1 MKKFS
6 QPVSIFYFLAFSFC
20 LLIFSSCS
28 KEEVAPKEGL
38 IAQDLKNI
46 TLNTGFTDNVIPIK
60 ADSWAV
66 SYVKDALT
74 GELLKDSMGNALK
87 LKSVGTVEME
97 AGWLTLEKTASNEL
111 KLSLQENFSD
121 RTRNFVIGIQS
132 SDKQEEMSFSQS
144 RGDEYELI
152 KKEIEEIA
160 GSRKIYVSSEGC
172 SSLTVRNDSDQE
184 KNVETLEIFKDVKY
198 SSEFSSNSYGAFD
211 WIGKKDAAIFM
222 DEVLIDD
229 VSHWQGKVPYVK
241 GKTFEDYI
249 KPGNSQTISLKP
261 HRSLSIRGEFTYL
274 ERNCNYTFTIKNK
287 NSGHRFNVKGTWKQ
301 KVPLIS
307 HTIIE

>member
-6 QPVSIFYFLAFSFC
+6 RPVSTFYFLALSFC
-20 LLIFSSCS
+20 SLIFSSCS
-28 KEEVAPKEGL
+28 KEDVAPKEGL
-38 IAQDLKNI
+38 ITQDLKNI
-46 TLNTGFTDNVIPIK
+46 SLNTGFTDQVIPIK
-60 ADSWAV
+60 ADRWAV

-87 LKSVGTVEME
+87 LESAGTVKMD

-111 KLSLQENFSD
+111 QLSLQENFSE
-121 RTRNFVIGIQS
+121 RPRNFVIGIQS
-132 SDKQEEMSFSQS
+132 SDKQDEMSFSQS

-152 KKEIEEIA
+152 KKEIEEIE

-172 SSLTVRNDSDQE
+172 GSLIVRNDSDQE

-211 WIGKKDAAIFM
+211 WIDKKDATIFM
-222 DEVLIDD
+222 DELIIDD
-229 VSHWQGKVPYVK
+229 ASHWQGKVPYVK
-241 GKTFEDYI
+241 GKTFENYI
-249 KPGNSQTISLKP
+249 KPGNSQTIALKP

>member
-6 QPVSIFYFLAFSFC
+6 RPVSTFYFLALSFC
-20 LLIFSSCS
+20 SLIFSSCS

-38 IAQDLKNI
+38 IAHDLKNI
-46 TLNTGFTDNVIPIK
+46 SLNTGFADHVIPIK
-60 ADSWAV
+60 ADRWAV

-87 LKSVGTVEME
+87 LESAGTVKME

-111 KLSLQENFSD
+111 QLSLQENFSE
-121 RTRNFVIGIQS
+121 RPRNFVIGIQS
-132 SDKQEEMSFSQS
+132 SDKQDEMSFSQS

-172 SSLTVRNDSDQE
+172 SSLIVRNDSDQE

-211 WIGKKDAAIFM
+211 WIDKKDETIFM
-222 DEVLIDD
+222 DELIIDD
-229 VSHWQGKVPYVK
+229 ASHWQGKVPYVK
-241 GKTFEDYI
+241 GKTFENYI
-249 KPGNSQTISLKP
+249 KPGNSQTIALKP